1 MEGVKESKKQRLFEM
16 RFLLAPGA
24 AGADARLGAPSAT
37 HAPEVG
43 TPGPLPAN
51 QHPGPGSDPHLV
63 LQYCP
68 ISERVSQPRP
78 GPPMIHTA
86 SLLLWAPLAPE
97 SVTTS
102 GSFH

>member
-1 MEGVKESKKQRLFEM
+1 M

-68 ISERVSQPRP
+68 ISERVPSPIEQQYQQQSGALTLCCHATVHVLLPP
-78 GPPMIHTA
+78 TPPIKHPSTLGP
-86 SLLLWAPLAPE
+86 
-97 SVTTS
+97 V
-102 GSFH
+102 F

>member
-1 MEGVKESKKQRLFEM
+1 MLLREEESSHSILLMEGVKESKKQRLFEM

-51 QHPGPGSDPHLV
+51 QHPGP
-63 LQYCP
+63 
-68 ISERVSQPRP
+68 
-78 GPPMIHTA
+78 A
-86 SLLLWAPLAPE
+86 
-97 SVTTS
+97 
-102 GSFH
+102 